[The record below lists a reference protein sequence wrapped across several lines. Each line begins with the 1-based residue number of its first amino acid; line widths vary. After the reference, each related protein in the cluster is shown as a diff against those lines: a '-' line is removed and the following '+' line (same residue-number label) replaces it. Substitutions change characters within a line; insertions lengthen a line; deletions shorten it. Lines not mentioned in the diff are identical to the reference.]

1 MIIDSAFFRKHQLK
15 AILRVTGEDAF
26 SFLQGQFTNELRH
39 PPGSAT
45 YGLWLNQKGRVVADS
60 IVLRLAENEFLVLS
74 VSSAASVIQQRL
86 QDYIVADDVGL
97 TDETATVGGLT
108 IGGAGCGETIRAVF
122 GAVPSS
128 GHFIRNGDGVI
139 FNGYR
144 LPAENYEIIGP
155 EKTVADW
162 RERLVARGW
171 AEIGIEAIE
180 WSRISANIPA
190 IPQDL
195 GPTDLPNEGGLE
207 ESALSFTKGCYLGQE
222 IMARLK
228 NLGQVRRRLQVVHSS
243 GVPLRSEAPLYQ
255 GSLKVGELRSVSG
268 GEQGYVAFA
277 MLSLINLKP
286 EVGLSLAPDGP
297 TDIWIGAHE

>member
-1 MIIDSAFFRKHQLK
+1 MIFGSKFLNKYQPK
-15 AILRVTGEDAF
+15 AILRVTGEDAI

-60 IVLRLAENEFLVLS
+60 VVLRVTENEFLVLS
-74 VSSAASVIQQRL
+74 LTSAASVIQQRL

-97 TDETATVGGLT
+97 TDETATWGGLT
-108 IGGAGCGETIRAVF
+108 IGGEGSGEIIKAGCG
-122 GAVPSS
+122 AVPGS
-128 GHFIRNGDGVI
+128 GHFIRNGDVVI

-144 LPAENYEIIGP
+144 RPSENFEIIGP
-155 EKTVADW
+155 EKTLADW

-180 WSRISANIPA
+180 WARISAGRPA

-228 NLGQVRRRLQVVHSS
+228 NLGQVRRRLQIVRST
-243 GVPLRSEAPLYQ
+243 GVPLRSAAPLYQ
-255 GSLKVGELRSVSG
+255 GSLKVGELRSVSS
-268 GEQGYVAFA
+268 GEKGYVAFA
-277 MLSLINLKP
+277 LLSLINLKP
-286 EVGLSLAPDGP
+286 EAGLSLAPDGP
-297 TDIWIGAHE
+297 TDVRFGAHE

>member
-1 MIIDSAFFRKHQLK
+1 MISDSAFLNKHQPK
-15 AILRVTGEDAF
+15 TVLRVAGEDAF

-60 IVLRLAENEFLVLS
+60 VVLRLAENEFLVLS
-74 VSSAASVIQQRL
+74 GNSPVSVIQQRL
-86 QDYIVADDVGL
+86 QDYIVADDVIL
-97 TDETATVGGLT
+97 QDETATVGGLT
-108 IGGAGCGETIRAVF
+108 FGGEGSGEIIRAVG

-128 GHFIRNGDGVI
+128 GCFIRNGDVMI
-139 FNGYR
+139 FNGHR
-144 LPAENYEIIGP
+144 MPAENYEIIGP

-162 RERLVARGW
+162 RERLVARGG
-171 AEIGIEAIE
+171 AEIGIEAVE
-180 WSRISANIPA
+180 WARISAGLPA

-222 IMARLK
+222 VMARLK
-228 NLGQVRRRLQVVHSS
+228 NLGQVRRRLLVVHSI
-243 GVPLRSEAPLYQ
+243 GVPLRSAAPLYQ

-268 GEQGYVAFA
+268 GTKGYVAFA
-277 MLSLINLKP
+277 MFSLINLKP
-286 EVGLSLAPDGP
+286 EAGLSLAPDGP
-297 TDIWIGAHE
+297 TDVRFGTHE